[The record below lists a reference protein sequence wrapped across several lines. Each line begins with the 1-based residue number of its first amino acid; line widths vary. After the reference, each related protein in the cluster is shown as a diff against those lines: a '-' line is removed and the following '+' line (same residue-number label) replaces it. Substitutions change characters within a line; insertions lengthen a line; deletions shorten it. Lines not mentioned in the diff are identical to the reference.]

1 MREIVIKKAKLH
13 EPQLRDDLQD
23 KSPDELI
30 GMMWQLALNA
40 WSFKET
46 VDVEPR
52 LRDMLLCLNEAGVD
66 FMIVALMPLLLMAS
80 LAPLATLTSG

>member
-13 EPQLRDDLQD
+13 DIQLRDDLQD

-52 LRDMLLCLNEAGVD
+52 LQRHVVVLKRSKG
-66 FMIVALMPLLLMAS
+66 
-80 LAPLATLTSG
+80 

>member
-13 EPQLRDDLQD
+13 EAQLRDDLQD

-40 WSFKET
+40 WSFKEN

-52 LRDMLLCLNEAGVD
+52 LQRHVVVLKRGR
-66 FMIVALMPLLLMAS
+66 
-80 LAPLATLTSG
+80 G

>member
-13 EPQLRDDLQD
+13 ETQLRDDLQD

-40 WSFKET
+40 WSFKENL
-46 VDVEPR
+46 DVEPR
-52 LRDMLLCLNEAGVD
+52 LQRHVVVLKRGR
-66 FMIVALMPLLLMAS
+66 
-80 LAPLATLTSG
+80 G

>member
-1 MREIVIKKAKLH
+1 MRKVVVKKSKLH
-13 EPQLRDDLQD
+13 EPEQKSDLQG

-46 VDVEPR
+46 LNAEPR
-52 LRDMLLCLNEAGVD
+52 LQRH
-66 FMIVALMPLLLMAS
+66 IVVLKR
-80 LAPLATLTSG
+80 GRG